1 MRDFTKVG
9 KPQENNLKPDTPLE
23 KSRQIVVN
31 AVYGSALIFG
41 TGGVWLL
48 LGEQNFFP
56 PEIAPILGIA
66 FIVAAVMD
74 VLAVAVMKKVW
85 ARNTR
90 Q

>member
-9 KPQENNLKPDTPLE
+9 KPEENNVKTGLE

-31 AVYGSALIFG
+31 AVYGSALMFG
-41 TGGVWLL
+41 TGGAWLL
-48 LGEQNFFP
+48 LGKQSFFP
-56 PEIAPILGIA
+56 PEIAPILGVA
-66 FIVAAVMD
+66 FIVAALMD

-85 ARNTR
+85 ARDAR